1 MKRTIWEKRIPTLL
15 GMLLI
20 VIGIWVTSFL
30 VNRGVLLITRATPS
44 ETPLQVRIS
53 NISDNS
59 FTVSYTTQESVAG
72 IISYGKDK
80 EFGQTAYDDK
90 QQLGE
95 IIPYKTHHI
104 TAHNLNPSTKYYFAI
119 ISGKSTFLNNN
130 APFEATTGPSLTSP
144 PTQKHPISGKVILP
158 NGQTPQEAI
167 VYITASNA
175 QTVSKI
181 IKSDG
186 TYIIPLN
193 SIRAANLSSYA
204 VLSDD
209 ISIQMLLIEG
219 ELQSTVTFSP
229 KQASP
234 VPVVTLSKNYDF
246 ITSSS
251 VASKSALTPAKITG
265 FPSFSATE
273 VAGKDPQ
280 IVTPKKDEG
289 FSDQQPLFR
298 GTTTPGETVTI
309 TIHSEDSIQAQ
320 VKADNKGVWTYRP
333 SSVLSPGQHTISIV
347 SRGKSGILKTITQ
360 SFTVYAQGSQITQ
373 TASPSATPTLAIS
386 PSPTI
391 TVAPTSSPTPTPTI
405 ILIPSPTPTTFPS
418 TSKGGVE
425 EISAPGNSSVIPV
438 GIMALGTTIVGILL
452 FLLTRGGPSL

>member
-1 MKRTIWEKRIPTLL
+1 MRRTIWEKRIPTLL
-15 GMLLI
+15 GMLFI
-20 VIGIWVTSFL
+20 AIGIWVTSFL
-30 VNRGVLLITRATPS
+30 VNRSNLLVSQARPS

-95 IIPYKTHHI
+95 ITPYKTHHI
-104 TAHNLNPSTKYYFAI
+104 TAHSLNPSTKYYFAI
-119 ISGKSTFLNNN
+119 ISGKSTFLSNN

-144 PTQKHPISGKVILP
+144 PTQKHPISGKVILS

-167 VYITASNA
+167 VYITASNT
-175 QTVSKI
+175 QTISKI

-193 SIRAANLSSYA
+193 SIRATNLSSYA

-209 ISIQMLLIEG
+209 IPIQMSLIEG

-234 VPVVTLSKNYDF
+234 VPVITLSKNYDF
-246 ITSSS
+246 TASSS
-251 VASKSALTPAKITG
+251 VASESALTPAKITG
-265 FPSFSATE
+265 FPSFSTTE
-273 VAGKDPQ
+273 VSGKDPQ
-280 IVTPKKDEG
+280 ILTPKKDEG

-298 GTTTPGETVTI
+298 GTTTPDETVTI
-309 TIHSEDSIQAQ
+309 TINSEDIIQTQ

-360 SFTVYAQGSQITQ
+360 SFTVYAQGSQVTQ
-373 TASPSATPTLAIS
+373 TATPSATPTIVITPPIS
-386 PSPTI
+386 
-391 TVAPTSSPTPTPTI
+391 ATPTPTLAAPTPI
-405 ILIPSPTPTTFPS
+405 PTVVLIPSPPPAA
-418 TSKGGVE
+418 SKGGVQE
-425 EISAPGNSSVIPV
+425 LPPPGSSSIVPV
-438 GIMALGTTIVGILL
+438 GIMALGTTLVGIVL
-452 FLLTRGGPSL
+452 FLLTRGNVPL